1 MGGWLALI
9 PFKVKVALL
18 VGAAFVIGLLRWRS
32 VAVEKALQDLRDKQD
47 LQRANNIRAAVETKH
62 EVETLDDVGLAA
74 RASEW
79 LRKN

>member
-79 LRKN
+79 LRKD

>member
-32 VAVEKALQDLRDKQD
+32 VAIEKALQDLRNKQD

-74 RASEW
+74 RASKW
-79 LRKN
+79 LRKD

>member
-32 VAVEKALQDLRDKQD
+32 VAIEKALQDLRDKQD
-47 LQRANNIRAAVETKH
+47 LQRAENILAAGETRH
-62 EVETLDDVGLAA
+62 EIETLDDVGLAA
-74 RASEW
+74 RASQW
-79 LRKN
+79 LRKD